1 MSANCWTQ
9 VASLL
14 NLLKQAYPPFLPHA
28 QHSFFCCLSAQAG
41 LSSEANHHS
50 ALLPCCHQLSLFLG
64 NITLSCVTM
73 ATVGH
78 HLEAC
83 NRETGGKGKEQSRS
97 EPLLVTSNF
106 RGGFFPFYGRGNWGT
121 DQMWNLTTT
130 PGTRGCAPCW
140 QEADWAIHFNKC
152 PGRGKQASK
161 YTPQRVGALGWCQ
174 WTKKSLD
181 ICFNVLNAARLT
193 TFCIFF
199 NSTILP

>member
-14 NLLKQAYPPFLPHA
+14 NLLKQAHPPFLPHA

-106 RGGFFPFYGRGNWGT
+106 WGGFFPFYGRGNWGT
-121 DQMWNLTTT
+121 DQNVKPDNHTRHTGLCSLLTGSGLSHSFQQVSRVRQT
-130 PGTRGCAPCW
+130 
-140 QEADWAIHFNKC
+140 N
-152 PGRGKQASK
+152 KQANT
-161 YTPQRVGALGWCQ
+161 YRRGWGL
-174 WTKKSLD
+174 WYDVDEPRNL
-181 ICFNVLNAARLT
+181 
-193 TFCIFF
+193 
-199 NSTILP
+199 